1 MKVIVTGGAGFIG
14 SHLCEKLLEKGYQVL
29 CIDNLI
35 TGSDKNIE
43 HLKGNSNFEFLNYD
57 VIKKLPDNLNGDQI
71 YHMASPASPH
81 LKSPISYHALPF
93 ETMAVNTLATWN
105 LCQWAIDSNAKL
117 LFASTSE
124 IYGDP
129 KESPQK
135 EEYRGNVSPT
145 GPRSVYDES
154 KRFGETIVSS
164 FVRSKGMDGRIIRIF
179 NTYGPR
185 LSKDGRVVTEFITSA
200 LANEVMPIFG
210 DGSQTRSFCYI
221 SDLVEG
227 IILAMEKDGTKGEVF
242 NLGNPEE
249 YKISELAAK
258 VKYLTASSSEIRS
271 VEALPEDDPHQRCPD
286 ITKAREKLGWEP
298 KVKLDEGLG
307 KFIVYV
313 KANLLPSA

>member
-14 SHLCEKLLEKGYQVL
+14 SHLCEKLLEKGQQVL
-29 CIDNLI
+29 AIDNLI
-35 TGSDKNIE
+35 TGSEKNIE
-43 HLKGNSNFEFLNYD
+43 HLKDNPNFEFLNYD
-57 VIKKLPDNLNGDQI
+57 VIKKLPEDIKADQV

-105 LCQWAIDSNAKL
+105 LCQFAQDNNAKL

-154 KRFGETIVSS
+154 KRFGETIVSA
-164 FVRSKGMDGRIIRIF
+164 FVRSKGLDGRIIRIF

-185 LSKDGRVVTEFITSA
+185 LSKDGRVVSEFVTAA
-200 LANEVMPIFG
+200 LKGEVLPLFG

-227 IILAMEKDGTKGEVF
+227 IVLAMEKENTKGEVF

-249 YKISELAAK
+249 YKISELAEKIKA
-258 VKYLTASSSEIRS
+258 LTNSQSEIRS
-271 VEALPEDDPHQRCPD
+271 VDALPEDDPHQRCPD
-286 ITKAREKLGWEP
+286 ITKAKEKLGWEP
-298 KVKLDEGLG
+298 KVKLEEGLG
-307 KFIVYV
+307 KFIEYIKRV
-313 KANLLPSA
+313 S

>member
-57 VIKKLPDNLNGDQI
+57 VIKKLPDNLKADQV
-71 YHMASPASPH
+71 YHMASPASPN

-105 LCQWAIDSNAKL
+105 LAQWAVDSNAKF

-135 EEYRGNVSPT
+135 EEYRGNVSST

-154 KRFGETIVSS
+154 KRFGETIISS

-185 LSKDGRVVTEFITSA
+185 LSKDGRVVTEFITAA
-200 LANEVMPIFG
+200 LENKVMPIFG

-227 IILAMEKDGTKGEVF
+227 IILAMEKENTKGEVF

-249 YKISELAAK
+249 YKIVELAQK
-258 VKYLTASSSEIRS
+258 VKQLAGSSSEIKS
-271 VEALPEDDPHQRCPD
+271 VESLPQDDPMQRCPD
-286 ITKAREKLGWEP
+286 VAKAKEKLGWEP
-298 KVKLDEGLG
+298 KVKLEEGLL
-307 KFIVYV
+307 KLIEYI
-313 KANLLPSA
+313 KTSK